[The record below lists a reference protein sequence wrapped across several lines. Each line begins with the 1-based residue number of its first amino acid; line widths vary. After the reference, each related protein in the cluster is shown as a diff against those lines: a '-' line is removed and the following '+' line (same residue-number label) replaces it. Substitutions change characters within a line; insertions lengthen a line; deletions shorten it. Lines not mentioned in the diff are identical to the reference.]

1 MKKPSFRLIAL
12 LVGILILCCSINSTA
27 APQLVWIVKTLNN
40 IRRATVAASNAAKAG
55 KVIAAVGKCAHALPD
70 EEIDDL
76 ARIAAKPN
84 GLHEVGQILGA
95 VNYYEKYGDDAA
107 ELILQDTY
115 LRIAIKNGKISP
127 SMANDVMKG
136 LAETPGLRSLLV
148 KINSSSYS
156 QAKGHMRELEIA
168 LQAQKRGFQPV
179 SLGQKFADGIKH
191 ADTDLDVLIRRGSK
205 NFAIESKAYA
215 GFVPDDMVKADAES
229 LLVFCKEIGQ
239 TTPVFCFESEPSI
252 LAREFLK
259 NRGIKCLVGTAEEI
273 AAKLDILSAIK

>member
-1 MKKPSFRLIAL
+1 MKAFSFRSIAL
-12 LVGILILCCSINSTA
+12 LAGTLLLCCSINSTA
-27 APQLVWIVKTLNN
+27 APQPVWIVKTLNN
-40 IRRATVAASNAAKAG
+40 IRRATVAASKAAKAG

-84 GLHEVGQILGA
+84 GLKEVGQILGA
-95 VNYYEKYGDDAA
+95 ANYIGKYGDDAGD
-107 ELILQDTY
+107 LILQDAY
-115 LRIAIKNGKISP
+115 LRIAIKNGKISA
-127 SMANDVMKG
+127 SKADDVVKG
-136 LAETPGLRSLLV
+136 LAGTPGLTTLLR
-148 KINSSSYS
+148 KINSTSYS
-156 QAKGHMRELEIA
+156 QAKGHMQELEIA

-179 SLGQKFADGIKH
+179 SLGQKFADGLKH

-229 LLVFCKEIGQ
+229 LLVFCNEIGQ
-239 TTPVFCFESEPSI
+239 TTPVFCFESEPST

-259 NRGIKCLVGTAEEI
+259 SRGITCLVGTAEEI